1 MKNDILN
8 SNKNIIEKTK
18 ILEDNKSSKINR
30 NTKTIILDN
39 LKFILGLIFIILLVN
54 GIIRIDAHYITNFS
68 IVSGEQTLTEI
79 TQLFLVLITIYSFVK
94 LSFEKK
100 ELKQASVLIG
110 CFFVVVF
117 IRELDFLFDL
127 VYHGFWVVPALLVTF
142 SALYYAFKDW
152 RKGLNQMADIL
163 EIRAMK
169 VVIIGTILLLFH
181 SRLIGMGSL
190 WKDIMAVNYVYRVK
204 IIIEEGTELLCYF
217 LITFGAIQVRKELK
231 KQK

>member
-1 MKNDILN
+1 MK
-8 SNKNIIEKTK
+8 KNISNNDEIT
-18 ILEDNKSSKINR
+18 SKINK

-142 SALYYAFKDW
+142 SALYYTFKDW

-169 VVIIGTILLLFH
+169 VVIIGTILLLFY

-217 LITFGAIQVRKELK
+217 LITFGAILVRKELK